1 MSWARSVVLKS
12 GYSATWPENEGNRF
26 SASELVAQLLWFFGV
41 LRKIGDRLSK
51 LQNGVCCLLIS
62 LYDILIELLAMEGCA
77 GTCRKKPVRLWIGC
91 LVYLHSFV
99 VSGDCSK
106 NSVN

>member
-1 MSWARSVVLKS
+1 MNWERSVVLKS
-12 GYSATWPENEGNRF
+12 GYSATWLENEGIRF
-26 SASELVAQLLWFFGV
+26 SASELVAQLLWLFGV
-41 LRKIGDRLSK
+41 LRKIDDRLSK

-62 LYDILIELLAMEGCA
+62 LYDILVELSAVEGCA
-77 GTCRKKPVRLWIGC
+77 GTCRQKPTHLWIGC